1 MKKIFLV
8 FITII
13 ISCSARGQDL
23 GKQIVVSPAIGDT
36 LWPLQ
41 REKFRIL
48 PTLEGFRWA
57 VFYLSQ
63 DSIVNIKARLLNHD
77 GTVSDSV
84 IMTYG
89 TLVSLQFRLNELSR
103 LSKPMSEIYLSD
115 DQVIRGTILDRTGD
129 TLVVQAEVIGTV
141 KIPRDKVT
149 RIVEENAK
157 TEKAASVVVKDPNET
172 RAFIMPTGNT
182 LAAGKAYVGDYELFF
197 FTAAV
202 GVTNWLMVN
211 GGFLLL
217 PISIEDQ
224 VVNYG
229 LKARLTPNSDE
240 VNIAVGLQMFS
251 PLSQGTSFGIG
262 YGVASFGNAEGK
274 ASIAF
279 GKTFSPAGSS
289 SFVIAASGD
298 KRVSGSM
305 KLLFETWIIQDSK
318 WFPLIIGVRFFGSNL
333 SGDLGLLYP
342 IGENISSPIG
352 YPVANVV
359 YTF

>member
-8 FITII
+8 FITTL

-23 GKQIVVSPAIGDT
+23 GKQIVINPSVGDT
-36 LWPLQ
+36 LGQIQ
-41 REKFRIL
+41 RQHYELL
-48 PTLEGFRWA
+48 PTFDGFQWA
-57 VFYLSQ
+57 VFYLAQ
-63 DSIVNIKARLLNHD
+63 DSVLNVKVRFTD
-77 GTVSDSV
+77 KNGAAMDSV
-84 IMTYG
+84 ILNYD
-89 TLVSLQFRLNELSR
+89 TLSSVRFRMDRVDMMSR
-103 LSKPMSEIYLSD
+103 YSTEILLKD
-115 DQVIRGTILDRTGD
+115 GLIIKGTILDQTKD
-129 TLVVQAEVIGTV
+129 TLVVATEYMGTV
-141 KIPRDKVT
+141 RIPKDKI
-149 RIVEENAK
+149 EK
-157 TEKAASVVVKDPNET
+157 TVSQAANKLPLSYSFAKDPNET
-172 RAFIMPTGNT
+172 RAFIMPTGST
-182 LAAGKAYVGDYELFF
+182 LPAGKGYVGDYELFF

-202 GVTNWLMVN
+202 GATNWLMVN

-229 LKARLTPNSDE
+229 LKARLTPNSDK
-240 VNIAVGLQMFS
+240 VNIAVGLQMLS

-289 SFVIAASGD
+289 PFVIAASGD

-318 WFPLIIGVRFFGSNL
+318 WFPLIIGVRFFGSKL